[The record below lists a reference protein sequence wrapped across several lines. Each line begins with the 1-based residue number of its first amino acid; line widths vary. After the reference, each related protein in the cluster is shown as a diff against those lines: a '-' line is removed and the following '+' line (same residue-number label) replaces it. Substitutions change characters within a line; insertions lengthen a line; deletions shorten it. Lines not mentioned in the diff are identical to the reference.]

1 MLFRTPRSGRQQFGA
16 VAVEFALIS
25 PVMFLLVMGIF
36 ELARVYMVSELIT
49 EAARKGCRAA
59 VIEGTSAAQIKSAA
73 TNCLSVVGIT
83 AETVNISVNDSPLDS
98 VDPQS
103 MPMNSEITV
112 VVKVPVSSIT
122 WVPFPAYTA
131 GRTLSGQFTLRRQ

>member
-1 MLFRTPRSGRQQFGA
+1 MLFRTPGSVRQKSGA

-36 ELARVYMVSELIT
+36 ELARVYMVSELMT
-49 EAARKGCRAA
+49 EAARKACRVAI
-59 VIEGTSAAQIKSAA
+59 IEGTSATQIKSAA
-73 TNCLSVVGIT
+73 TSCLSVVGIT

-103 MPMNSEITV
+103 MPMNTEITV
-112 VVKVPVSSIT
+112 VVKVPVSSIS
-122 WVPFPAYTA
+122 WVPFPAYTG
-131 GRTLSGQFTLRRQ
+131 GRSLSGQFTLRRQ

>member
-59 VIEGTSAAQIKSAA
+59 IIEGTSATQIKSAA
-73 TNCLSVVGIT
+73 TSCLTVVGIT

-98 VDPQS
+98 VDP
-103 MPMNSEITV
+103 
-112 VVKVPVSSIT
+112 
-122 WVPFPAYTA
+122 
-131 GRTLSGQFTLRRQ
+131 